1 MSDAKP
7 SITQSVKI
15 YGSLI
20 IVAVVWGNAFIAIR
34 HAVQFMTPVE
44 LAAARFTPVVILMG
58 SGLLLSDRSGTRQ
71 LVRQDWPKVLVMAL
85 LCVTVY
91 HLALNTGETR
101 VPAGTAS
108 LIIATSPAVSAVL
121 SAIFMRERLT
131 LLRLG
136 GLVVSFAGLTIVVM
150 TGEGVQFNVHDL
162 YYYVLV
168 LLAAIVWGCYS
179 VVGQSVLRRHSQ
191 MRVMA
196 TTLTIA
202 GLPLMAL
209 APLDLPSRAVAWPA
223 SVWWSVAFLS
233 LICTAGAYVIW
244 LNGIRHLGAARV
256 QSFNYLIPLF
266 AILSGVVL
274 LGEHFSWGQA
284 VGGALILAGVV
295 AINRK

>member
-7 SITQSVKI
+7 SRTQLVQI
-15 YGSLI
+15 YGSLVVLA
-20 IVAVVWGNAFIAIR
+20 VAWGNAFIAIR

-44 LAAARFTPVVILMG
+44 LAAARFSPVVILMG
-58 SGLLLSDRSGTRQ
+58 GWLLVTERSDTLQ
-71 LVRQDWPKVLVMAL
+71 LLRQDWPKVLVMAL
-85 LCVTVY
+85 LCITVY

-101 VPAGTAS
+101 VPGGTAS

-121 SAIFMRERLT
+121 AAIFMRERNT
-131 LLRLG
+131 LLRMG
-136 GLVVSFAGLTIVVM
+136 GLVVSFAGLVIVIM
-150 TGEGVQFNVHDL
+150 TGEGVQFNVNDL
-162 YYYVLV
+162 YYYLLV
-168 LLAAIVWGCYS
+168 LLAAFVWGCYS

-202 GLPLMAL
+202 GLPLVAL
-209 APLDLPSRAVAWPA
+209 APLDLWRRAVAWPA
-223 SVWWSVAFLS
+223 SVWWSIAFLS

-266 AILSGVVL
+266 AVLSGVVL
-274 LGEHFSWGQA
+274 LGEHFGWGQA
-284 VGGALILAGVV
+284 IGGALILAGVV
-295 AINRK
+295 AINKR